1 MLDYQFKQLENE
13 LFILEILKD
22 YSDKALVD
30 YIDLSNIY
38 LEILEWI
45 KKYNSVEYGIY
56 FYNYS
61 RNKTHYTLLEL
72 DLENKTF
79 KSRCGTGFDFNLY
92 EEILEKAGT
101 SVSILFLEDS
111 IITETKLRPIILNDK
126 LRYANNFGIT
136 PAATF
141 DSSIKDIK
149 HLSKFMKQ
157 MIPTQF
163 HKFNGIKGNK

>member
-1 MLDYQFKQLENE
+1 MLNINFKQLENE
-13 LFILEILKD
+13 LRILDILKV

-30 YIDLSNIY
+30 YIDLSKIY
-38 LEILEWI
+38 SDILECV
-45 KKYNSVEYGIY
+45 KKHNSVEYGIY

-72 DLENKTF
+72 NLENKTF
-79 KSRCGTGFDFNLY
+79 KSRCGTSFDFNLY

-111 IITETKLRPIILNDK
+111 IITETKIRPIIQNNK
-126 LRYANNFGIT
+126 LIYANNFGISPT
-136 PAATF
+136 PVFSTGV
-141 DSSIKDIK
+141 KDIK

-157 MIPTQF
+157 IIPKQF
-163 HKFNGIKGNK
+163 HKFNGIKDNK